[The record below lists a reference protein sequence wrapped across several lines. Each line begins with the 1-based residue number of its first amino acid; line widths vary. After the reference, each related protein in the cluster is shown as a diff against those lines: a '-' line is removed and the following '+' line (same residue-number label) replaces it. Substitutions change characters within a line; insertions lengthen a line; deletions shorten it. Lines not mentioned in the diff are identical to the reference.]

1 MMKYLHLIWASL
13 FRRKTRTI
21 LTLVSIVA
29 AFLLFGLLDAV
40 RLSFQQAGQS
50 AVGAERLQTSSRLS
64 FIETLPYSLGNQIEA
79 VPGVRGVAYANWFGG
94 VYQTPRN
101 QVFSFAVSPNY
112 LDLYPEAELGAAERA
127 RFEATANAVVAGEAL
142 VKRYGWKLGDTIPL
156 QSLIYADRSGSKN
169 WSFQLVGIMHARD
182 RKSGGF
188 YDAMLLLHWKTFDET
203 TPANGG
209 TVGWYVTR
217 VADVAQADRVA
228 RAIDALSANSDH
240 ETKTQTEQA
249 ATAAFLK
256 QLVDIGLLVSSIMG
270 AVFFTLLL
278 LTGNTMMQAVRERT
292 TEIAVL
298 KTIGFPRSA
307 VLGMVLAESVL
318 LLLVGG
324 VIGIGLVSVLAPAI
338 TEGSGR
344 LINLPPVGAGS
355 WLLGLALMLGI
366 GLAVGAIPALRAMR
380 VNLVAALAGRQG

>member
-1 MMKYLHLIWASL
+1 MKYLHLIWASL

-21 LTLVSIVA
+21 LTLVSIVT

-40 RLSFQQAGQS
+40 RVTFQQAGQS

-64 FIETLPYSLGNQIEA
+64 FIETLPLSLGSQIET

-94 VYQTPRN
+94 VYQNPRN

-112 LDLYPEAELGAAERA
+112 LDLYPEVELGVAERK
-127 RFEATANAVVAGEAL
+127 RFDETANAVVAGEVL
-142 VKRYGWKLGDTIPL
+142 MKRYGWKVGDTIPL
-156 QSLIYADRSGSKN
+156 QSLIYADRNGSKN
-169 WSFQLVGIMHARD
+169 WSFQLVGMLRAKD

-188 YDAMLLLHWKTFDET
+188 SDSMLVLHWKTFDET

-249 ATAAFLK
+249 ATASFIK

-278 LTGNTMMQAVRERT
+278 LTGNTMMMAVRERT
-292 TEIAVL
+292 SEIAVL
-298 KTIGFPRSA
+298 KTIGFSRGS

-318 LLLVGG
+318 LLVVGG
-324 VIGIGLVSVLAPAI
+324 VIGIGLVSVLAPVI

-344 LINLPPVGAGS
+344 MINLPAVGARS
-355 WLLGLALMLGI
+355 WLLGVGLMLAI
-366 GLAVGAIPALRAMR
+366 GLLVGVIPALRAMR
-380 VNLVAALAGRQG
+380 INLVAALAGRQG